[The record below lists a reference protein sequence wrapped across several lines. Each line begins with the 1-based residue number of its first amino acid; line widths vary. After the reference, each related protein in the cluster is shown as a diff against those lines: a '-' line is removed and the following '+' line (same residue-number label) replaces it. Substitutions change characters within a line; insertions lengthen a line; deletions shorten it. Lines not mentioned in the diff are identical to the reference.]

1 MDDKEIEVNGKT
13 FEKIYLENVI
23 KMCEKCFT
31 NLDIFRMNFCNFFWF
46 YGLKEENCNKLIKHL
61 DGMKD
66 ILLEYYSDLN
76 KTREENDD

>member
-23 KMCEKCFT
+23 KMCEKCFS

-46 YGLKEENCNKLIKHL
+46 YGLKKKELNKLLDHL
-61 DGMKD
+61 DDMEN
-66 ILLEYYSDLN
+66 ILTGYYGDLN
-76 KTREENDD
+76 RIKDDNNG